1 MAAAARTKLEAPLV
15 GGKDK
20 VALSEDVFSVE
31 ANGSLLHEAVKA
43 EQAHRRQGTHSAKSR
58 GEVAGGAGKPWR
70 QKGTGRARQGTI
82 RAPQWTGGGVVFAK
96 KPVDHSVKINKK
108 AARKARN
115 MALSQHAAGGSLG
128 VFDATTFDAPA
139 TKDAVALLK
148 PWRSERPCLV
158 VLAPEEDNAALSFR
172 ILDRTHVISVSE
184 LEVCEILWARTL
196 LVSRA
201 ALQTLSG
208 GEG

>member
-1 MAAAARTKLEAPLV
+1 MATATKLEAPLV
-15 GGKDK
+15 GGKDR
-20 VALSEDVFSVE
+20 VALSVDVFSVD

-43 EQAHRRQGTHSAKSR
+43 EQAHRRQGSHSAKSR
-58 GEVAGGAGKPWR
+58 GEVAGGASKPWR

-82 RAPQWTGGGVVFAK
+82 RAPHWKGGGMTFAK
-96 KPVDHSVKINKK
+96 VPVDHTLKINKK

-115 MALSQHAAGGSLG
+115 MALSQHAQNGSLG
-128 VFDATTFDAPA
+128 IFDAATFETPS
-139 TKDAVALLK
+139 TKEAIALLS

-172 ILDRTHVISVSE
+172 NLDRTHCVSVCDLEVSE
-184 LEVCEILWARTL
+184 LLWARTL
-196 LVSRA
+196 LVSQA

-208 GEG
+208 GER